1 MNLVI
6 VEDEKLSAERLKSLV
21 HQIDPKIEVVGMLSS
36 VSEATEWFRDNSPPD
51 IVLLDI
57 QLSDGTG
64 FDILT
69 TMSALPC
76 VIFTTAY
83 DEYALKAF
91 KYNSI
96 EYLLK
101 PIDKNELETALQ
113 KFGQINRQT
122 IYDSAFV
129 KKIENVEKSIT
140 GEYKKRFL
148 IKIGEQFKN
157 IDVENIAYIY
167 YQNGSCNVC
176 TTDDKKLPVDYSL
189 DQLEELLNPADFL
202 RVNRQLIVKATAI
215 SEIHTYF
222 NSRLLL
228 ILSPS
233 FNEEVIVSRD
243 RVSTF
248 KSWMDS

>member
-1 MNLVI
+1 MNIVI
-6 VEDEKLSAERLKSLV
+6 VEDEKLSAERLRSMVL
-21 HQIDPKIEVVGMLSS
+21 QIDSKIEVTALLSS
-36 VSEATEWFRDNSPPD
+36 VSEAIEWFRDNSPPD

-64 FDILT
+64 FDILA
-69 TMSALPC
+69 TMSTLPC
-76 VIFTTAY
+76 IIFTTAY

-101 PIDKNELETALQ
+101 PIDKNELETALL
-113 KFGQINRQT
+113 KFSQINRQA

-129 KKIENVEKSIT
+129 KKIENVEKTIT

-157 IDVENIAYIY
+157 IEVDNIAYIY
-167 YQNGSCNVC
+167 HQNGSCNIC
-176 TTDDKKLPVDYSL
+176 TTDDKKLPIDYSL
-189 DQLEELLNPADFL
+189 DQLEEVLNPADFL
-202 RVNRQLIVKATAI
+202 RVNRQLIVKASAI
-215 SEIHTYF
+215 AEIHTYF

-228 ILSPS
+228 MLSPS
-233 FNEEVIVSRD
+233 FNGEVIVSRD
-243 RVSTF
+243 RVSAF